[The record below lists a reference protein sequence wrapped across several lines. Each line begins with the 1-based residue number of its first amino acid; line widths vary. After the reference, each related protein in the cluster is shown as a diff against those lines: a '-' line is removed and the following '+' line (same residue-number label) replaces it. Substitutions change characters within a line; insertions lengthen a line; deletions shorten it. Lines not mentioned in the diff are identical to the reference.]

1 MYLRIF
7 HTLLAAV
14 GARAPN
20 AFHVISLLKMGISLD
35 FTRKSTSTCRSGPQ
49 LCHSWLSQ
57 EQLQVI
63 SGIIDSAIL
72 YINCLSAA
80 HTYEELLAVLYILGS
95 IY

>member
-7 HTLLAAV
+7 HTLLGGV
-14 GARAPN
+14 GAAN
-20 AFHVISLLKMGISLD
+20 AFHVISLLEMGISLD
-35 FTRKSTSTCRSGPQ
+35 FTRKSTSTCLSGPQ

-63 SGIIDSAIL
+63 FGIIDSAIQ

-80 HTYEELLAVLYILGS
+80 HTYEKLHGFILAVYCTM
-95 IY
+95 